1 MGSGNIKKFE
11 VKLGRT
17 GLIIVIGGMTV
28 LLCLSFVLGVGVGKN
43 IDTYPHKISS
53 VPQQVLA
60 LFWRPAKVAVQ
71 QKITEGTEAQPDKSK
86 MDLTFHDALTGQV
99 TMPIQQLP
107 VAAKKQ
113 DNTAVTEQK
122 VEKQKLPAP
131 APLPPEK
138 EAVTLKKEA
147 SEQKVTVKEK
157 SPAEKKS
164 KVKEVSTSGHP
175 AASLFLVHV
184 ASLKDKAKA
193 TQIHKTV
200 ATLGYPSKNV
210 KVDIKGKGTWYR
222 IIVPGFETKAQ
233 AQIAAD
239 RISKK
244 VKTNCIIRPAEAHA
258 GKNQ

>member
-1 MGSGNIKKFE
+1 

-28 LLCLSFVLGVGVGKN
+28 LLCFSFILGVGVGKN
-43 IDTYPHKISS
+43 IDAYPNKISS
-53 VPQQVLA
+53 MPQQVLA

-71 QKITEGTEAQPDKSK
+71 QKITESTEAQPDKSK

-107 VAAKKQ
+107 AAAKKQ
-113 DNTAVTEQK
+113 DNVMATEQK
-122 VEKQKLPAP
+122 VKPQKLPVP
-131 APLPPEK
+131 APLSLQEGV
-138 EAVTLKKEA
+138 VTTKKEA
-147 SEQKVTVKEK
+147 SEKKVTVREK

-164 KVKEVSTSGHP
+164 KIKEVSAPGHP
-175 AASLFLVHV
+175 AVSLFFVHV

-193 TQIHKTV
+193 TEIHKAV

-222 IIVPGFETKAQ
+222 IIVTGFETKAQ
-233 AQIAAD
+233 AQTAAD

-244 VKTNCIIRPAEAHA
+244 VKTNCIIRPADAYA

>member
-11 VKLGRT
+11 VTLGRT

-28 LLCLSFVLGVGVGKN
+28 LLCLSFILGVGVGKN
-43 IDTYPHKISS
+43 IDAYPNKISS

-71 QKITEGTEAQPDKSK
+71 QKITESTEAQPDKGK

-107 VAAKKQ
+107 AAAKKQ
-113 DNTAVTEQK
+113 DNAMVTEQK
-122 VEKQKLPAP
+122 VKPQKLPAP
-131 APLPPEK
+131 VPLPLKE
-138 EAVTLKKEA
+138 EAVTAKKEA
-147 SEQKVTVKEK
+147 PEQKVTVREK

-164 KVKEVSTSGHP
+164 KIKEVSAPGHP
-175 AASLFLVHV
+175 AVSLFLVHV

-193 TQIHKTV
+193 TQIHKSV

-222 IIVPGFETKAQ
+222 IIVTGFETKAQ
-233 AQIAAD
+233 AQAAVD

-244 VKTNCIIRPAEAHA
+244 VKTNCIIRPADAYA

>member
-53 VPQQVLA
+53 LPQQVLA

-71 QKITEGTEAQPDKSK
+71 QKNTEVTEAQPEKSK
-86 MDLTFHDALTGQV
+86 MNLTFHDALTGQV

-107 VAAKKQ
+107 AAAKKQ
-113 DNTAVTEQK
+113 DSAVVKEQK
-122 VEKQKLPAP
+122 VETQKQPAP
-131 APLPPEK
+131 APLPLKEK
-138 EAVTLKKEA
+138 AITTKKEA

-157 SPAEKKS
+157 SPVEKKS
-164 KVKEVSTSGHP
+164 KIKEASTPGHP

-193 TQIHKTV
+193 AQIHKSV
-200 ATLGYPSKNV
+200 AALGYPSKNV

-222 IIVPGFETKAQ
+222 IIVTGFETRAQ
-233 AQIAAD
+233 AQAAAD

-244 VKTNCIIRPAEAHA
+244 VKTHCIIRPAEAYA

>member
-1 MGSGNIKKFE
+1 MGSSNIKKFE
-11 VKLGRT
+11 VTLGRT

-28 LLCLSFVLGVGVGKN
+28 LLCLSFILGVGVGKN
-43 IDTYPHKISS
+43 IDAYPHKISS

-71 QKITEGTEAQPDKSK
+71 QKITEGTEVQPDKSK

-107 VAAKKQ
+107 AAAKKQ
-113 DNTAVTEQK
+113 DNAMVTEQK
-122 VEKQKLPAP
+122 VEPQKLPAP
-131 APLPPEK
+131 APLPLKEK
-138 EAVTLKKEA
+138 AVTTKKEA

-157 SPAEKKS
+157 SPDEKKS
-164 KVKEVSTSGHP
+164 KIKEVSAPGHP
-175 AASLFLVHV
+175 AVSLFLVHV

-193 TQIHKTV
+193 TQIHKSV

-222 IIVPGFETKAQ
+222 IIVTGFETKAQ
-233 AQIAAD
+233 AQAAAD

-244 VKTNCIIRPAEAHA
+244 VKTNCIIRPADAYA